1 MRKIGWEDNETWL
14 FYLFGNS
21 SAVVLLCCRP
31 EVASYVSCAV
41 CTRSYI
47 NILRELWSLLGQR
60 GSNETCNIPLMC
72 LRDFTRIGGG
82 VPATCI

>member
-47 NILRELWSLLGQR
+47 NILRELY
-60 GSNETCNIPLMC
+60 NYY
-72 LRDFTRIGGG
+72 
-82 VPATCI
+82 